1 MAYAGMLEY
10 NVLYPQCNYS
20 YWCIYIYIC
29 MQYEK
34 KQYIMTCILLYML
47 HYVIGSQHESFSST

>member
-20 YWCIYIYIC
+20 YWCIYIY